1 MLLTNYIVYQDK
13 DVRQTCY
20 EEICKYAVYFWFV
33 SKTCG
38 NSKYGNAIM
47 LKRVY
52 GHVITAFDPLQIVI
66 YAYQVLLEL
75 TGNAVYVVC
84 LNTISI
90 KIIDMFIAL
99 RFIWYFTKH
108 TLCL

>member
-1 MLLTNYIVYQDK
+1 
-13 DVRQTCY
+13 
-20 EEICKYAVYFWFV
+20 
-33 SKTCG
+33 
-38 NSKYGNAIM
+38 M

-99 RFIWYFTKH
+99 RFI
-108 TLCL
+108 